1 MGITGVTFQYFK
13 NFLSERCICTRVGK
27 TYSSNET
34 NDIGISQSSIITHI
48 LLIIIYD
55 LPKVLPNNTHVAQ
68 YDDGDEVMF
77 NVLRC
82 QLTY

>member
-1 MGITGVTFQYFK
+1 MKQM
-13 NFLSERCICTRVGK
+13 
-27 TYSSNET
+27 
-34 NDIGISQSSIITHI
+34 ISVFHKAQIITHI

>member
-1 MGITGVTFQYFK
+1 MMFQYFK

-34 NDIGISQSSIITHI
+34 NDMSISQSSIITPI
-48 LLIIIYD
+48 LLIILYD
-55 LPKVLPNNTHVAQ
+55 LPNVLSNNTHVAQ
-68 YDDGDEVMF
+68 YDDCDEVML
-77 NVLRC
+77 NVLTC